1 MMRSETLKLWLIA
14 VFSFVLTMPGA
25 VAFANWDAPPYGFSK
40 DLATW
45 MSCAGSA
52 LIFVILY
59 GGVYEWRKGSISLKS
74 LVSLVFVWIIT
85 ILVGLTAQ
93 SGICGQMGYRCGF
106 STFII
111 AGFPGLFLSLML
123 FPRALPEILAG
134 GPYPPYDRPPLIVV
148 WYILLTVVIFLSI
161 ALYKQKTREKAQ
173 GTG

>member
-1 MMRSETLKLWLIA
+1 MRTRTLELWIL
-14 VFSFVLTMPGA
+14 VVLSFVITIPGA
-25 VAFANWDAPPYGFSK
+25 VAFANWDAPYGFSK

-59 GGVYEWRKGSISLKS
+59 GVYEWRKGSISLKS

-93 SGICGQMGYRCGF
+93 SEICGQMGYRCGF
-106 STFII
+106 STFIL

-123 FPRALPEILAG
+123 FPMALSEILVG
-134 GPYPPYDRPPLIVV
+134 GAYPYDRPLVVV
-148 WYILLTVVIFLSI
+148 WYILLAVVIFLSI
-161 ALYKQKTREKAQ
+161 VLYKQKKREKAH